1 MPHPTPKVEIAF
13 NASGT
18 ETWYENS
25 PVWTDVTADVRSVS
39 VSRGRSRDSERFG
52 ATNATVVLDNSSRE
66 YDPWNSLS
74 SYWVPA
80 VTERI
85 NLIKNSAFTQ
95 NLDYPAYGESH
106 FWTTYGYGSAIA
118 LADDPIGNDGN
129 NAYTFQ
135 GVGMSGFTTTADAAA
150 VTVGQSYYGSMYV
163 RQTNGTPLRVAQ
175 AQIVWYDSIGNILS
189 TTSGATITL
198 TAVFQR
204 VSVNGAAPVSAAT
217 ASLQLYFVDS
227 WYADQYQ
234 VMYPLLEQSATLQP
248 VFQRSDNA
256 EGEWAYYAPAGFNG
270 SVRYAVD
277 GYSLLKPR
285 LQLRI
290 TADAGSGYVP
300 VWRGWISGFPV
311 KYTKAGHNSTV
322 TLDCYDGYAAIAN
335 YAIVPDMI
343 TNANVAVYWYRMQ
356 DAAGATTIAS
366 TTNKRPLVQ
375 VAGTTPITKFDSLI
389 PSTDQQS
396 VNLGNGNTWRS
407 DGARLVEDGVV
418 TTLPVY
424 LGTGVRLW
432 WAGNNPS
439 VNSTLLVHRWSST
452 GANGE
457 LELTMLST
465 GYLRARYYTGASAYE
480 EVTST
485 VNGLNTFVPHHLG
498 VHRYNGELRI
508 YVDGQNVSGAQT
520 TGSGANPYSSI
531 AGEQWLQLANDIF
544 QDVSYRPY
552 PSGTSWTTIVTTEA
566 LMYGLGAG
574 KLRELSS
581 ERFTRLMDYAALDTY
596 PQAFRYA
603 NAGAAS
609 SMYVTAIERGGAL
622 TPMLDKLVD
631 SEGGTMFC
639 DKDGVLRF
647 YDQGYA
653 FRKAAGAV
661 SYALGDGVGDKPF
674 MGDLEMTVSADDME
688 NRVTVYFTGDG
699 GVSAT
704 NQAAYDA
711 YGDASREIET
721 YLDSAL
727 SAAQLAQQRVAVFA
741 GETTRISE
749 IELSAATTS
758 AQWDDILA
766 LDLLDKVSIAFAPL
780 GGSEISKDVTIQ
792 EIRHEIRPKMWTT
805 SIRCS
810 ERFVGHFT
818 LDASSLDGTDTLL

>member
-13 NASGT
+13 NTSGT
-18 ETWYENS
+18 ETWYEES
-25 PVWTDVTADVRSVS
+25 PVWTDVTADVMSVS
-39 VSRGRSRDSERFG
+39 VTRGRSRDSERFG

-66 YDPWNSLS
+66 YDPWNSSS

-85 NLIKNSAFTQ
+85 NLLKNSRFDY
-95 NLDYPAYGESH
+95 NLDYPAYFPNS
-106 FWTTYGYGSAIA
+106 FW
-118 LADDPIGNDGN
+118 
-129 NAYTFQ
+129 
-135 GVGMSGFTTTADAAA
+135 SGFGSETVISSGDNPLGLSGDNALSIQANNNNPWIYYHEPVGVTA
-150 VTVGQSYYGSMYV
+150 GQAYYGSMYV
-163 RQTNGTPLRVAQ
+163 RQTSGTYMTVRADIL
-175 AQIVWYDSIGNILS
+175 WYNASNTLISTSSGSS
-189 TTSGATITL
+189 TTFTG
-198 TAVFQR
+198 VFQR
-204 VSVNGAAPVSAAT
+204 LTVSGTAPAGTVT
-217 ASLQLYFVDS
+217 ASLQMTVTTTP
-227 WYADQYQ
+227 WYDHLFEII
-234 VMYPLLEQSATLQP
+234 YPLLEQSATLQP

-256 EGEWAYYAPAGFNG
+256 EGEWAYYAPEGFNG

-277 GYSLLKPR
+277 AYSLLKPR

-290 TADAGSGYVP
+290 TADAGSGYEP

-311 KYTKAGHNSTV
+311 KYGSAGHNSTV

-375 VAGTTPITKFDSLI
+375 VAGTTPLTKFDSLI
-389 PSTDQQS
+389 PSTEQQS
-396 VNLGNGNTWRS
+396 TNLGYGNTWRS
-407 DGARLVEDGVV
+407 AGARLVEDGVV

-424 LGTGVRLW
+424 LGTGARLW

-439 VNSTLLVHRWSST
+439 ANSTLLVHRWSST
-452 GANGE
+452 GVNGE

-485 VNGLNTFVPHHLG
+485 VNGLNNFVPHHLG

-508 YVDGQNVSGAQT
+508 YVDGQNVSGTQT
-520 TGSGANPYSSI
+520 SGSGANPYSSI
-531 AGEQWLQLANDIF
+531 AGEQWLQLANDMF
-544 QDVSYRPY
+544 QDVSYHPY
-552 PSGTSWTTIVTTEA
+552 ASGTSWSTIVTTEA

-574 KLRELSS
+574 QLRELSS
-581 ERFTRLMDYAALDTY
+581 ERFTRLMDYAGLDTY
-596 PQAFRYA
+596 PQPFRYA
-603 NAGAAS
+603 NAGQAS

-639 DKDGVLRF
+639 GKDGVLRF

-653 FRKAAGAV
+653 FRQAAGAV
-661 SYALGDGVGDKPF
+661 LYALGDGVGDKPF

-699 GVSAT
+699 AVSAT
-704 NQAAYDA
+704 NQAAYVA
-711 YGDASREIET
+711 YGDASREIQT
-721 YLDSAL
+721 DLDSAV

-766 LDLLDKVSIAFAPL
+766 LDLLSKVSIAFSPL
-780 GGSEISKDVTIQ
+780 GGSQVSKDLTIQ
-792 EIRHEIRPKMWTT
+792 EIRHDIRPKIWTT